1 MTKQIKGVLGTK
13 LGMSQVFSDDGKI
26 VPVTVVAAG
35 PCVVTAVR
43 SPDADGYS
51 AVQLGYGEIDPR
63 KVNKPKAGNFAK
75 AGVTPRRYLV
85 ELRTDD
91 AADYTLGQEVTA
103 GTFETGELVDVTGTS
118 KGKGFAGVMKRHGFH
133 GLGSSHGT
141 QRKHRSPG
149 SIGGCSYPG
158 HVFKGVRMAG
168 RMGGE
173 RTTVMNLTLHG
184 VDADR
189 GLLLIKGAVPGP
201 AGGLVLVR
209 SAVKSP
215 LGAGARTREAGAAR

>member
-1 MTKQIKGVLGTK
+1 MTKQTKGVLGTK
-13 LGMSQVFSDDGKI
+13 LGMTQVFGADGKI

-43 SPDADGYS
+43 SADADGYA
-51 AVQLGYGEIDPR
+51 AVQLGYGEVDPR
-63 KVNKPKAGNFAK
+63 RVNKPAAGVFAK

-91 AADYTLGQEVTA
+91 ASEYTLGQEVTA
-103 GTFETGELVDVTGTS
+103 ETFAAGELVDVTATS
-118 KGKGFAGVMKRHGFH
+118 KGKGFAGVMKRHGFR
-133 GLGSSHGT
+133 GLSSSHGT

-149 SIGGCSYPG
+149 SIGGCAFPG
-158 HVFKGVRMAG
+158 HVFKGLKMAG

-173 RTTVMNLTLHG
+173 RTTVLNLTLHD
-184 VDADR
+184 VDTDK

-201 AGGLVLVR
+201 AGALVVVR

-215 LGAGARTREAGAAR
+215 VGGRAGEAGAR

>member
-13 LGMSQVFSDDGKI
+13 LGMSQVFADDGRM
-26 VPVTVVAAG
+26 VPVTVIAAG

-43 SPDADGYS
+43 TPAADGYS
-51 AVQLGYGEIDPR
+51 AVQLGFGEIDPR
-63 KVNKPKAGNFAK
+63 KVTKPVAGHFAK
-75 AGVTPRRYLV
+75 AGLTPRRYLV
-85 ELRTDD
+85 ELRTDN
-91 AADYTLGQEVTA
+91 AADYTLGQDVTA
-103 GTFETGELVDVTGTS
+103 ETFAAGELVDVTATS
-118 KGKGFAGVMKRHGFH
+118 KGKGTAGVVKRHGFK
-133 GLGSSHGT
+133 GLSSSHGT
-141 QRKHRSPG
+141 KRKHRAPG
-149 SIGGCSYPG
+149 SIGGCAFPG

-173 RTTVMNLTLHG
+173 RTTSPNLTLHS

-209 SAVKSP
+209 NAAKSVV
-215 LGAGARTREAGAAR
+215 GSEAK